1 MSNRI
6 IREGKTWHEYSIC
19 LHAGNHG
26 EATKVRFGPR
36 DRWVGDDYWWH
47 VQSYTPSRKQRAY
60 LLMSKLENRKRTKS
74 LLYETV
80 RKILYQ
86 ELGWTKRV
94 TQAME
99 NETNE
104 SNDTRL

>member
-1 MSNRI
+1 MSNRL
-6 IREGKTWHEYSIC
+6 IREGKTWHEYKVCIS
-19 LHAGNHG
+19 AGGHG

-36 DRWVGDDYWWH
+36 DGWVGDDYWYH
-47 VQSYTPSRKQRAY
+47 VRSYTPSRKERAY

-94 TQAME
+94 TQETE

-104 SNDTRL
+104 SNNNGL